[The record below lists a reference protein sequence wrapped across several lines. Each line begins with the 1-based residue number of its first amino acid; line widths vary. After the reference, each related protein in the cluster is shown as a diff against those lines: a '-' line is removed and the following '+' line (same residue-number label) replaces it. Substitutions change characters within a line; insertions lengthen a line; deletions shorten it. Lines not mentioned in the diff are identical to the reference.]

1 MKKKLAFQFFNK
13 KKSVSTYSNLYKK
26 TDFKPRVNFPE
37 FRWKMAPA
45 VKSQIGGP
53 EAFYLGQL
61 WWRIDSSVKFRRN
74 LSVYTTLG
82 IDIYNNFDF
91 NNPSYS
97 KVPHVRSDIQDYL
110 SEGKNNIA
118 RLKLEYIWSPKKDVF
133 ARLDFG
139 LLEEMFGGYGGEILY
154 RPFDKN
160 YSANHINNT
169 IKINDRYFKIPQM
182 LLEQNT
188 KRISQITIKEALSF
202 NKSILIENFIVPN
215 RLRLPLSRNILE
227 KYYN

>member
-1 MKKKLAFQFFNK
+1 
-13 KKSVSTYSNLYKK
+13 
-26 TDFKPRVNFPE
+26 
-37 FRWKMAPA
+37 MAPA

-61 WWRIDSSVKFRRN
+61 WWRIDSSIKFRRN
-74 LSVYTTLG
+74 LSLYTTLG
-82 IDIYNNFDF
+82 IDIYNNFDDF

-97 KVPHVRSDIQDYL
+97 EIPHVRSDIQDYL

-133 ARLDFG
+133 ARFDFG

-160 YSANHINNT
+160 YALGFTLH
-169 IKINDRYFKIPQM
+169 KVKQRGFKQ
-182 LLEQNT
+182 
-188 KRISQITIKEALSF
+188 RF
-202 NKSILIENFIVPN
+202 NF
-215 RLRLPLSRNILE
+215 RDYE
-227 KYYN
+227 KFDNVS